1 MGNLN
6 AVVTSIAN
14 MILASPFA
22 VMAKE
27 KIHKDVSEKDFLKL
41 YLVQLQSVTES
52 KI

>member
-14 MILASPFA
+14 MIFVSPFA

-27 KIHKDVSEKDFLKL
+27 KIHNDISKKDFLKL
-41 YLVQLQSVTES
+41 YLVQLQSDTES